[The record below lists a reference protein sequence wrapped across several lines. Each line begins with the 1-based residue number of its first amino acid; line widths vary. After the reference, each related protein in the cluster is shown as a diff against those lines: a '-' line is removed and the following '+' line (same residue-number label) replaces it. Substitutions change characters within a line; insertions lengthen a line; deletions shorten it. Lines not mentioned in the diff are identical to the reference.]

1 MGDIYEIR
9 VMEDGWCIQL
19 MTDSE
24 KETAISSAHRLSCVF
39 PARSYEVW
47 LAPVIGNAIKI
58 AAFKGGEKLV
68 DNRA

>member
-9 VMEDGWCIQL
+9 VMEEGRCIQL

-24 KETAISSAHRLSCVF
+24 KECAVRSAHRLSCVF
-39 PARSYEVW
+39 PVRTYEVW

-58 AAFKGGEKLV
+58 AAFKAGQKLV
-68 DNRA
+68 

>member
-9 VMEDGWCIQL
+9 YMQ
-19 MTDSE
+19 DSRCVYLVTRNE
-24 KETAISSAHRLSCVF
+24 KDEALKVAHQLSCVF

-68 DNRA
+68 

>member
-9 VMEDGWCIQL
+9 VMEEGRCIQL
-19 MTDSE
+19 MNDSE
-24 KETAISSAHRLSCVF
+24 KETAISSARMFSCFF
-39 PARSYEVW
+39 PTLSYEVW

-68 DNRA
+68 

>member
-9 VMEDGWCIQL
+9 ETEDGDCIYLITRNEKDQALKVAHQL
-19 MTDSE
+19 S
-24 KETAISSAHRLSCVF
+24 RLF
-39 PARSYEVW
+39 PVRSYEVW

-68 DNRA
+68 